1 MFLRLMEIVFGLK
14 KNNIDITKSEMIE
27 KKNIDMTKNEMIEKM
42 LEEFIE
48 QNPYADSFELAM
60 YFYNKGIDSC
70 K

>member
-1 MFLRLMEIVFGLK
+1 
-14 KNNIDITKSEMIE
+14 MIE
-27 KKNIDMTKNEMIEKM
+27 KKNIDMAKNEMIEKM